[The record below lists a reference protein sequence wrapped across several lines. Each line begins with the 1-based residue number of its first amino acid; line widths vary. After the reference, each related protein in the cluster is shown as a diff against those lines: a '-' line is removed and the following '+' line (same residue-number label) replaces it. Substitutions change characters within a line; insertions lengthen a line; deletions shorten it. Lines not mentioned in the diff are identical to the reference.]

1 MFLGEPV
8 KWTTEPHRFAD
19 AVDILM
25 SVRAPVGPVNLTRDK
40 VCIGRGLAAIR
51 PKADCLMT
59 PYAFYILRSLEEKIT
74 GSAGATFASIN
85 KGEIEKIQI
94 PLPPL
99 SVQQEIVA
107 EIEGYEGVIAEHK
120 AAIVETERKIQN
132 AVAKVWTSEQVAV

>member
-1 MFLGEPV
+1 MFLGQPV

-19 AVDILM
+19 AGDILM

-51 PKADCLMT
+51 PKAEGLMT

-99 SVQQEIVA
+99 SVQQELVA
-107 EIEGYEGVIAEHK
+107 GIEEERRRV
-120 AAIVETERKIQN
+120 AAADRKS
-132 AVAKVWTSEQVAV
+132 VV